1 MTDVL
6 WLLVRDIRMWLLG
19 LWLLLRI
26 SPFAVYFV
34 TVVVC
39 KDKM

>member
-1 MTDVL
+1 MLEIL
-6 WLLVRDIRMWLLG
+6 WLLVRDIRFWVLGIWILLG
-19 LWLLLRI
+19 A